1 MDMLEDTSAA
11 TPPSGGTSNS
21 GMIREAPEIDAARRA
36 QVSRWQGKIVQAK
49 KFHQRTFRKM
59 RDDMDFA
66 GGEQWVDQTDDDERY
81 VANFVQRHIQQRT
94 ASLYAK
100 NPRFYFKRKRKLD
113 FKLWDGK
120 PESLQEAITSV
131 MQAQQ
136 TLAANPQLA
145 LDPAAVQIGMAQVA
159 PAMQL
164 LQDIEQGRQ
173 RQQMMERVG
182 KTLELLAEYE
192 VSEQKPP
199 FKKQMKQLIRRVITC
214 KVGYLKLGFE
224 RVTERRPE
232 DADKIRDF
240 TQRLAVLDQL
250 IADAQDGECTSEKAE
265 HEQLRVM
272 LEDLQAGHEEI
283 VREGLV
289 FDFPP
294 STSIIVDP
302 ACRQLQGFIG
312 ARWIAQ
318 EFQLTTDDVK
328 QTYGI
333 DLKSAGHTS
342 YSDERKTDFSG
353 MLSWTAHTDGDP
365 DKRRDGKDMCAV
377 WEIQDKDTGMVFTIA
392 DGYPDYVRAPAR
404 PEVELERFWT
414 IFALTFNDLENDRS
428 IFPPSDV
435 ELLRHAQLE
444 HNRSREALREH
455 RIAARPATVSTVP
468 LEDEDKE
475 KLQNHPANAVIE
487 LNAAQGQDVNKVLQ
501 ALTKPGVDPNLYTT
515 DHLAQDRAMVTGAA
529 DASIG
534 LAGGGATATADS
546 IAEGSRMT
554 SVGSNVDDLDD
565 FLQEVGH
572 AMGHVLLANVS
583 AQTVQE
589 VVGVGAV
596 WPELSAKE
604 IARDLYLDVE
614 AGSSGRPN
622 RASEI
627 ANAKEIF
634 PLLVQ
639 VPGID
644 PKWMAKQLI
653 QRLDDKINVEEAFL
667 EGMPPIAALG
677 RMMTTPLGGGAPP
690 QADPGS
696 DPAQQGGAGANNA
709 PRPPGSEMQGP
720 PTPAALA
727 PGGSVREPFRSNM
740 APRA

>member
-1 MDMLEDTSAA
+1 MDMVQE
-11 TPPSGGTSNS
+11 TPMPMDDEPQKS
-21 GMIREAPEIDAARRA
+21 GMVREAPEIDQARRA
-36 QVSRWQGKIVQAK
+36 QVGKWQDRIVQAK
-49 KFHQRTFRKM
+49 KFHDSTFQQM
-59 RDDMDFA
+59 RADMDFA
-66 GGEQWVDQTDDDERY
+66 GGEQWVDQSSDDERY

-100 NPRFYFKRKRKLD
+100 NPRFFFKRKRKLD
-113 FKLWDGK
+113 FKVWDGR
-120 PESLQEAITSV
+120 PESLQEAIAGV

-136 TLAANPQLA
+136 GLMANPQMA
-145 LDPAAVQIGMAQVA
+145 LDPAAVQMGMAQIQ
-159 PAMQL
+159 PHLEL
-164 LQDIEQGRQ
+164 LQDVEEGRQ
-173 RQQMMERVG
+173 RQRMAERIG

-192 VSEQKPP
+192 VGEQKPP
-199 FKKQMKQLIRRVITC
+199 FKKQMKQLIRRVLTC

-224 RVTERRPE
+224 RIMRRRPE
-232 DADKIRDF
+232 DAEKIRDF
-240 TQRLAVLDQL
+240 TQKLSVLDQL
-250 IADAQDGECTSEKAE
+250 IADAQDGECTNEKAE
-265 HEQLRVM
+265 HEQMRVM
-272 LEDLQAGHEEI
+272 LEDLQSSAEEI

-294 STSIIVDP
+294 STSVIIDP
-302 ACRQLQGFIG
+302 ACRQLQGFVG

-318 EFQLTTDDVK
+318 EFQLHVDVVK
-328 QTYGI
+328 QTYNI
-333 DLKSAGHTS
+333 DLKASSHTA
-342 YSDERKTDFSG
+342 YTDRKTDFSG
-353 MLSWTAHTDGDP
+353 MLNTVSSDGN
-365 DKRRDGKDMCAV
+365 RDQQPGGKDLCVV
-377 WEIQDKDTGMVFTIA
+377 WEIQDKESGMVFTIA
-392 DGYPDYVRAPAR
+392 DGYPDYLRAPER
-404 PEVELERFWT
+404 PEIELERFWT
-414 IFALTFNDLENDRS
+414 IFALTFNDLENDRR

-435 ELLRHAQLE
+435 QLLRHAQLE

-468 LEDEDKE
+468 LDDEDKE
-475 KLQNHPANAVIE
+475 KLKHHPANAVLE
-487 LNAAQGQDVNKVLQ
+487 LVSVQGAKVQDVLQ
-501 ALTKPGVDPNLYTT
+501 PLSKPGVDPNLYTT

-534 LAGGGATATADS
+534 LSGNGATATADS

-565 FLQEVGH
+565 FLQEIGH
-572 AMGHVLLANVS
+572 AMGHVLLTNVS
-583 AQTVQE
+583 AQTAME
-589 VVGVGAV
+589 VCGPGAV
-596 WPELSAKE
+596 WPELSSPE
-604 IARDLYLDVE
+604 IARDLILDVE

-634 PLLVQ
+634 PLLIQ

-667 EGMPPIAALG
+667 EGMPPIASLA
-677 RMMTTPLGGGAPP
+677 RMMTTPLGGGAP
-690 QADPGS
+690 AAAEPGS

-720 PTPAALA
+720 PSPADLA